1 MLKRHGA
8 NSLDVTKNAELLK
21 RAPSW
26 IYKIGAQA
34 YIDKT
39 YPRHL
44 FIETTAACNLTCEY
58 CPREKNNSHMDYELF
73 RRIIDEA
80 KTYGPRSFSLHLFGE
95 PLLYP
100 RIWEAIRYIKKA
112 NKGNIV
118 LLTSNGTMFN
128 RFIDD
133 ITESNVDK
141 LIWSWRPEAK
151 FTEETKE
158 RLRRWGRMTVRMID
172 TQIPKEEEEYWGSW
186 PSVEKRELHNYGG
199 QIDLNKFKEPKQDLT
214 QSKESTQ
221 LTEKKV
227 SSENYDVKFMD
238 GSRWPCYHLWLAPA
252 VSWNGNFL
260 MCCADP
266 HQKEVFGDINKESVN
281 TAWQRLNGVRKAHM
295 EGIFQGICRDCDV
308 WKNYPDLFFSWQK
321 S

>member
-1 MLKRHGA
+1 MI
-8 NSLDVTKNAELLK
+8 TQNAQLLK
-21 RAPSW
+21 SFPSW
-26 IYKIGAQA
+26 MYKIGAQL
-34 YIDKT
+34 YVDKQF
-39 YPRHL
+39 PRHI
-44 FIETTAACNLTCEY
+44 FIETTASCNLSCDY
-58 CPREKNNSHMDYELF
+58 CPREKIKDHMDYELF

-100 RIWEAIRYIKKA
+100 RIWEAVRYIKSA
-112 NKGNIV
+112 NKNNTV

-128 RFIDD
+128 RYVNE
-133 ITESNVDK
+133 ITESDVDK

-151 FTEETKE
+151 FTETTKE

-172 TQIPKEEEEYWGSW
+172 TQIPKEEEEYWESW

-199 QIDLNKFKEPKQDLT
+199 QVDLSRFGVN
-214 QSKESTQ
+214 STAG
-221 LTEKKV
+221 TR
-227 SSENYDVKFMD
+227 Y
-238 GSRWPCYHLWLAPA
+238 PCYHLWLAPA
-252 VSWNGNFL
+252 VSWDGNFL

-295 EGIFQGICRDCDV
+295 EGTFQGICSSCDV
-308 WKNYPDLFFSWQK
+308 WKNYPDIWFNFQK
-321 S
+321 GKNEKIKR

>member
-1 MLKRHGA
+1 MI
-8 NSLDVTKNAELLK
+8 TKYAELLK
-21 RAPSW
+21 KAPSW
-26 IYKIGAQA
+26 IYKIGAQT
-34 YIDKT
+34 YIDKR

-44 FIETTAACNLTCEY
+44 FIETTSSCNLTCEY
-58 CPREKNNSHMDYELF
+58 CPREKINSHMDFDLF

-112 NKGNIV
+112 NKRNIV

-133 ITESNVDK
+133 ITESEVDK
-141 LIWSWRPEAK
+141 LIWSWRPEVK

-199 QIDLNKFKEPKQDLT
+199 QISLEKFGVA
-214 QSKESTQ
+214 STKHG
-221 LTEKKV
+221 T
-227 SSENYDVKFMD
+227 
-238 GSRWPCYHLWLAPA
+238 RHACYHIFLAPA
-252 VSWNGNFL
+252 VSWNGKFL
-260 MCCADP
+260 ACCADP
-266 HQKEVFGDINKESVN
+266 EQKEVFGDINKESVH

-295 EGIFQGICRDCDV
+295 EGTFQGICENCDV